1 MHVVESTDGPTP
13 VQTQRAPL
21 HTASENGCT
30 DAVQVLVDS
39 KADME
44 ARDEVAM
51 WSVQPGARHILVVVM
66 MHLRLGQRRGIQLG
80 HATRGDS
87 RQGI

>member
-1 MHVVESTDGPTP
+1 M
-13 VQTQRAPL
+13 
-21 HTASENGCT
+21 
-30 DAVQVLVDS
+30 QVLVDS

-51 WSVQPGARHILVVVM
+51 WSMQPGVRHILVAVM
-66 MHLRLGQRRGIQLG
+66 MHLRLGQRRGIQFG

-87 RQGI
+87 RQGV